1 MEGKQKDL
9 QKQIQNNENDDNGID
24 IDDYLKYKYM
34 KCKRHSVA
42 KWIQKQDPCIC
53 YLQETHFRPRDT
65 HKLKVWVWKNIFHA
79 NRNQK
84 KATVAILISDK
95 TDFKTRLLQETK
107 KDTIE

>member
-1 MEGKQKDL
+1 MVTRLYLSIIASNVNGSNGPTKGQKL
-9 QKQIQNNENDDNGID
+9 
-24 IDDYLKYKYM
+24 
-34 KCKRHSVA
+34 V